1 MQSNLTNG
9 LMQALAK
16 WAEIKPVVEFD
27 SELKAKS
34 YTVKYASLSAI
45 VKAVS
50 KPLAECGLSYT
61 HMVSDGKVITI
72 LMCGED
78 GGCLVSDRPLP
89 DGVEVQTEGAYI
101 TYQKRYQLSALL
113 GIATEQDKDAPE
125 GTAAGSFAK
134 PRATETQMTYAMN
147 NPEKGMPAGNR
158 QVLDTMLT
166 KYTLSSADVR
176 SLVEAE
182 YIHFP
187 DRMEHLIGLLEG
199 HGYELVKK

>member
-1 MQSNLTNG
+1 MTQG
-9 LMQALAK
+9 LMKALAL
-16 WAEIKPVVEFD
+16 WADKKPVVEFD

-50 KPLAECGLSYT
+50 KPLSECGLSYT
-61 HMVSDGKVITI
+61 HVVSDGKVITY

-78 GGCLVSDRPLP
+78 GGFLVSDRPLP

-125 GTAAGSFAK
+125 GASAGAAK
-134 PRATETQMTYAMN
+134 PRATDTQVSYAIN
-147 NPEKGMPAGNR
+147 NPEKGMAGGNR
-158 QVLDTMLT
+158 QALDVMLT
-166 KYTLSSADVR
+166 KYTLSAADVR
-176 SLVEAE
+176 ALVEGE
-182 YIHFP
+182 YLHIP
-187 DRMEHLIGLLEG
+187 ERREELLAFLG
-199 HGYELVKK
+199 AHGYELVKK